1 MSDLFVDNIKH
12 QSSQGSGTI
21 TLGASGET
29 VALASGASQTMAV
42 NTPAFRVYLNTNT
55 SQTQNTDTKIPYNT
69 EDFDTDDAFDNSSN
83 YRFTPQTAG
92 KYFIQVQVGFDGA
105 DANGRVIV
113 YIKKN
118 GSEQSFSFFG
128 IGPTADYGGICQHSD
143 VVTLNGSTD
152 YVEGFVNYTGTDNM
166 RGQTQKTFML
176 GYRLIGA

>member
-1 MSDLFVDNIKH
+1 MAILKATSESLDLTDDYTFTGKLSGHNYPAFQAYLSDD
-12 QSSQGSGTI
+12 QTI
-21 TLGASGET
+21 TDNT
-29 VALASGASQTMAV
+29 VV
-42 NTPAFRVYLNTNT
+42 
-55 SQTQNTDTKIPYNT
+55 KINIDT
-69 EDFDTDDAFDNSSN
+69 EDFDTDNAYDNSSN
-83 YRFTPQTAG
+83 YRFTPQTSG

-118 GSEQSFSFFG
+118 GSEQSFSMFG
-128 IGPTADYGGICQHSD
+128 IGSTADYGGVCQHSD

-176 GYRLIGA
+176 GYRIIGA